1 MHTRPPARLRG
12 AAHRSYWLKSRK
24 RNGCLILHT
33 PPAAT
38 TNPTHPIPIL
48 APSQLTAPRH
58 VALTRVRELKVRFS
72 SSMSRLPS
80 PHFLSARRRYRRR
93 WTKLRRATPRWS
105 TRHPPPPSLPCTPD
119 HSSALHAHFPV
130 ITARAPD
137 CGSEK
142 RPPSSLDSTVPC
154 PAVSSLVNAL
164 FLQIPTPLLPGF
176 LFPDSLTRI
185 SAEII
190 SLAPSVLPAQTM
202 THTFR

>member
-1 MHTRPPARLRG
+1 M
-12 AAHRSYWLKSRK
+12 
-24 RNGCLILHT
+24 ILHI

-38 TNPTHPIPIL
+38 TNPTHPTPIL
-48 APSQLTAPRH
+48 APSQLTVSRH
-58 VALTRVRELKVRFS
+58 VVPTRVRELKVRFS
-72 SSMSRLPS
+72 SLMSHLPRPRS
-80 PHFLSARRRYRRR
+80 LSARRRYRRR

-119 HSSALHAHFPV
+119 HSRALHAHFPV

-142 RPPSSLDSTVPC
+142 RPPSETPSSLDSTVPC
-154 PAVSSLVNAL
+154 PAVSSLINAL

-185 SAEII
+185 SAEIL